1 MKTIAILLAALA
13 FGTQVAAAAGNVYG
27 SADAPL
33 AGQVL
38 DTDVHTADAEELRY
52 VVLRELTDRYAAERG
67 IEVQQGEIEAYV
79 AAVARSMAED
89 RKQRAAERER
99 LAQQLQSGT
108 LSPAEREA
116 LSSQLRV
123 LDELLAPEGAG
134 TPGSDGKG
142 ESPEDR
148 AAREQ
153 IAAAF
158 ILQWKINRAL
168 YQQYGGRII
177 FQQGGPE
184 PLDAYRLFLEE
195 QQKQGA
201 FKILDPALEAGF
213 WRYYRTDAIHSFYPA
228 GSAEEARA
236 FAQPW
241 WLSDNP
247 EQAQ

>member
-1 MKTIAILLAALA
+1 MNTIAILLAALA
-13 FGTQVAAAAGNVYG
+13 FATQVAAAAGEVYG
-27 SADAPL
+27 PTDAPL
-33 AGQVL
+33 AAQVL
-38 DTDVHTADAEELRY
+38 DTEVHTADAEELRY

-67 IEVQQGEIEAYV
+67 IEVQQSEIDAYV

-89 RKQRAAERER
+89 RKRRAAERER

-108 LSPAEREA
+108 LTPAERET

-123 LDELLAPEGAG
+123 LNELAELENAD
-134 TPGSDGKG
+134 TPGGDG
-142 ESPEDR
+142 ESAEDR

-158 ILQWKINRAL
+158 IRQWKINRAL
-168 YQQYGGRII
+168 YQQYGGRIV

-195 QQKQGA
+195 NQKQGA
-201 FKILDPALEAGF
+201 FRILDPALEAGF
-213 WRYYRTDAIHSFYPA
+213 WSYYRNDAIHSFYPK
-228 GSAEEARA
+228 GSAEEARV

-241 WLSDNP
+241 WLSDSP
-247 EQAQ
+247 EQAR